1 MQMAQR
7 IPELDAAPEPRESP
21 ETASDAR
28 DGVKAPPEEERRP
41 WWRKVLFGQ
50 R

>member
-28 DGVKAPPEEERRP
+28 DGVKKSAPGGGAPPL
-41 WWRKVLFGQ
+41 VA
-50 R
+50 

>member
-7 IPELDAAPEPRESP
+7 IPELEAAPEPRESP

-28 DGVKAPPEEERRP
+28 DGVKSAPGGGAPPL
-41 WWRKVLFGQ
+41 VA
-50 R
+50 